1 MKIIHPP
8 VVRDFDIPVQQDGHT
23 SFTKGRQTLLV
34 IDRGRGHELIE
45 NFSDQPDAWHPVR
58 IDITPN
64 NPHTTK
70 GRKASKR

>member
-8 VVRDFDIPVQQDGHT
+8 VVRDFDIPVQQD
-23 SFTKGRQTLLV
+23 
-34 IDRGRGHELIE
+34 
-45 NFSDQPDAWHPVR
+45 DQPDAWHPVR